1 MWVFFFFWYYCE
13 CLTWVPDF
21 QLFFFITI
29 YLLLELRRLTSD
41 GGASLKYVEHMGI
54 VCIFLNVSQP
64 SLNWFLFHWWTIFFL
79 CPLICLTSSCEHLSH
94 TDRTMTRAS
103 GVLVVSSLKLGRFM
117 SGHLCAKPLHMEIS
131 IFPKDIMSKTR
142 RIMKK
147 NDRYLE
153 GNKQGLPLLSNSLK
167 AS

>member
-1 MWVFFFFWYYCE
+1 MWVFFFFLVLLWMSHMSPWFPTFFLSLSICFWDWGGWPLME
-13 CLTWVPDF
+13 GSVSNMWSTWALYVSFWMFHNLPSIGS
-21 QLFFFITI
+21 FFID
-29 YLLLELRRLTSD
+29 E
-41 GGASLKYVEHMGI
+41 
-54 VCIFLNVSQP
+54 P
-64 SLNWFLFHWWTIFFL
+64 FFL
-79 CPLICLTSSCEHLSH
+79 CPFICLTSSCEHLGH

-103 GVLVVSSLKLGRFM
+103 GVLVASSLKLGRFM

>member
-1 MWVFFFFWYYCE
+1 MWVFFFFGIIVNVAHE
-13 CLTWVPDF
+13 S
-21 QLFFFITI
+21 QISNFFITI
-29 YLLLELRRLTSD
+29 YLLLGLRRLTSD
-41 GGASLKYVEHMGI
+41 GGASPKYVEHMGI

-64 SLNWFLFHWWTIFFL
+64 SLNWFLFSLMNHFFL
-79 CPLICLTSSCEHLSH
+79 CPFICLTSSCEDLGH

-103 GVLVVSSLKLGRFM
+103 GVLVASSLKLGRFM

-142 RIMKK
+142 RVMKK